1 MRKIV
6 AAFIGMGFV
15 SFLFVTYS
23 HAEMKADNPPV
34 ANDAGSQQP
43 RGAIQSGQTD
53 ITDTKGETGSIPSKY
68 TVMPVARGKKV
79 EVDSEL
85 IGDTVKNPKGE
96 ELGKLEQLIMD
107 SETKRIEYAMIS
119 IGDTGQM
126 KAYPWSAFKVNKEQG
141 NVVLNVT
148 KEQLQTKATDL
159 SPDIQTLQDQL
170 QTLRKS
176 ESSAGAREGQG
187 LNMGDRGAAGP
198 MGEAT
203 KGGGG
208 VERAPASTK

>member
-1 MRKIV
+1 MKKV
-6 AAFIGMGFV
+6 AMVFIGMGLV
-15 SFLFVTYS
+15 SLPFATYA
-23 HAEMKADNPPV
+23 HAADNPS
-34 ANDAGSQQP
+34 AMSDTGSQ
-43 RGAIQSGQTD
+43 RGATQPGQMD
-53 ITDTKGETGSIPSKY
+53 ITDTKGQSGSIPGKY

-79 EVDSEL
+79 EVNSEL

-107 SETKRIEYAMIS
+107 SETKRVEYAMIS
-119 IGDTGQM
+119 IGDTGQL

-176 ESSAGAREGQG
+176 EARPGAREGQN
-187 LNMGDRGAAGP
+187 LNMGNPGAAGP
-198 MGEAT
+198 MGEET

-208 VERAPASTK
+208 IERTPGSK

>member
-1 MRKIV
+1 MKKV
-6 AAFIGMGFV
+6 AMVFIGMGLV
-15 SFLFVTYS
+15 SLPFVTYS
-23 HAEMKADNPPV
+23 HAADTPP
-34 ANDAGSQQP
+34 AMSDTGSQ
-43 RGAIQSGQTD
+43 RGATQPGQID
-53 ITDTKGETGSIPSKY
+53 ITDTKGQSGSIPGKY

-79 EVDSEL
+79 EVNSEL

-107 SETKRIEYAMIS
+107 SETKRVEYAMIS
-119 IGDTGQM
+119 IGDTGQL

-159 SPDIQTLQDQL
+159 SPDIQSLQDQL
-170 QTLRKS
+170 QTLRQS
-176 ESSAGAREGQG
+176 ESRTGAREEQG
-187 LNMGDRGAAGP
+187 RMGNRGAAGP
-198 MGEAT
+198 MGEDT

-208 VERAPASTK
+208 VERAPGSK